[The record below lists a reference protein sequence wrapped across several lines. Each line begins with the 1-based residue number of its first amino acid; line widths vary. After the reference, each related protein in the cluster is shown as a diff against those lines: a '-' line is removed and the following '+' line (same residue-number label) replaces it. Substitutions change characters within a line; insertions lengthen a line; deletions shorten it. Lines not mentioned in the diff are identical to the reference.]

1 MPSSYEPR
9 IDRPL
14 SPWRRCIAN
23 AMSITRK
30 NTGVNTVSRLNA
42 GRVRRVDAGG
52 GFMSDDKAQGWSEDF
67 QLRLSHLIESA
78 GGVGRAAEM
87 VGASDDA
94 VANWRSGKSKM
105 PLAPAAIL
113 ARAAGKTIDW
123 LYFGDEP
130 AEAVRL
136 DQVQG
141 AAADA
146 AQFIIKAAR
155 FFGDLDPDQLAEA
168 IGKRTAELLAKEDGG
183 TASARDRLTHDG
195 NG

>member
-1 MPSSYEPR
+1 
-9 IDRPL
+9 
-14 SPWRRCIAN
+14 
-23 AMSITRK
+23 MSIARK
-30 NTGVNTVSRLNA
+30 NTGVNTISRLSA
-42 GRVRRVDAGG
+42 GRVRRVDAGDG
-52 GFMSDDKAQGWSEDF
+52 HMGDDKAQGWSEEF
-67 QLRLSHLIESA
+67 QLRLSQLIESA

-94 VANWRSGKSKM
+94 IANWRSGKSRM
-105 PLAPAAIL
+105 PLAAAAIL

-123 LYFGDEP
+123 LYFGDEA

-146 AQFIIKAAR
+146 AQFLIKASR

-168 IGKRTAELLAKEDGG
+168 IGKRTAELLASEAGW
-183 TASARDRLTHDG
+183 TASARDRLTHDS